1 MDRDLGIAVIGC
13 GRIGTLRARLARQH
27 PSVKFLAVA
36 DRDPAR
42 AEKLKDL
49 AGADFA
55 SADNTEVIRRPEVGA
70 VIVATDEAEHTRPII
85 EALELGKPVLVE
97 KPLALT
103 LADADETLAA
113 LQRTGGNLRVGYSR
127 RFKHRYLRAKE
138 QLAQKRLGKITGATA
153 RVYNGRG
160 QTFTILRRDPH
171 ATPVM
176 DVLTYYVDLINWFF
190 DGVRPVEVV
199 ARGFHGKGVF
209 REAGYDIDD
218 VSFALVTYEDGAVV
232 NLGICYTLPADWP
245 ALGQSARVEL
255 LGTEGVMLLA
265 DDHTDQLI
273 YTEHGF
279 PDLMAAG
286 HQVKMSFMG
295 ASPPGDWAL
304 GDFWGSLATETRVWI
319 DHVITGRPCVLATP
333 AEARLDLE
341 TTIAIARA
349 ARTGE
354 TVRLPLSRPG

>member
-1 MDRDLGIAVIGC
+1 MDWDLGIAVIGC

-42 AEKLKDL
+42 AAKLKEI

-55 SADNTEVIRRPEVGA
+55 SSDNDEVIGRPEVGA
-70 VIVATDEAEHTRPII
+70 VIVATDEAQHTRPII
-85 EALELGKPVLVE
+85 AALELGKPVLVE
-97 KPLALT
+97 KPIALT

-127 RFKHRYLRAKE
+127 RFKHRYLRARE
-138 QLAQKRLGKITGATA
+138 QLAERRLGKITGAVA

-160 QTFTILRRDPH
+160 QTFAILKRDPH

-218 VSFALVTYEDGAVV
+218 VSFALLTYEDGAVV
-232 NLGICYTLPADWP
+232 NLGICYALPADWP

-255 LGTEGVMLLA
+255 LGTGGVMLLA
-265 DDHTDQLI
+265 DDHTDQLL
-273 YTEHGF
+273 YSEAGL
-279 PDLMAAG
+279 PDLMVAG
-286 HQVKMSFMG
+286 RSVNMAFLG

-304 GDFWGSLATETRVWI
+304 GSFWGPLATETRAWI
-319 DHVITGRPCVLATP
+319 DHILTGGPCVLATP
-333 AEARLDLE
+333 AEARLNLE
-341 TTIAIARA
+341 TTIAIDRA

-354 TVRLPLSRPG
+354 TVRLPLMG

>member
-1 MDRDLGIAVIGC
+1 MDRDLGVAVIGC

-42 AEKLKDL
+42 AAKLKEI

-55 SADNTEVIRRPEVGA
+55 SSDNDEVIRRPEVGA
-70 VIVATDEAEHTRPII
+70 VIVATDEAQHTRPII
-85 EALELGKPVLVE
+85 AALELGKPVLVE
-97 KPLALT
+97 KPIALT

-127 RFKHRYLRAKE
+127 RFKHRYLRARE
-138 QLAQKRLGKITGATA
+138 QLAERRLGKITGAVA

-160 QTFTILRRDPH
+160 QTFAILKRDPH

-218 VSFALVTYEDGAVV
+218 VSFALLTYEDGAVV
-232 NLGICYTLPADWP
+232 NLGICYALPADRP
-245 ALGQSARVEL
+245 ARGQSARVEL
-255 LGTEGVMLLA
+255 LGTGGVMLLA
-265 DDHTDQLI
+265 DDHTDQLL
-273 YTEHGF
+273 YSEAGF
-279 PDLMAAG
+279 PDLMVAG
-286 HQVKMSFMG
+286 RSVNMAFLG

-304 GDFWGSLATETRVWI
+304 GSFWGPLATETRAWI
-319 DHVITGRPCVLATP
+319 DHVLTGGPCVLATP
-333 AEARLDLE
+333 AEARLNLE
-341 TTIAIARA
+341 TTIAIDRA

-354 TVRLPLSRPG
+354 TVRLPLMG